1 MKIKRIDHIGIV
13 VNDLEEVTAL
23 YRDALGLPLTRVEEN
38 QEQGVR
44 IAFLPV
50 GDSEVEILEPIDK
63 TCGGVAACLEKRGE
77 CMHHLCFEVEDIES
91 ALQELAARGI
101 RLIDQEPKVGA
112 HGQKMAFLHP
122 KSTHGVL
129 IELYE
134 RPASGVEDGRSGS

>member
-1 MKIKRIDHIGIV
+1 MKIKKIDHIGVV
-13 VNDLEEVTAL
+13 VNNLEEVVAL
-23 YRDALGLPLTRVEEN
+23 YRDALGLPLTRIEEN
-38 QEQGVR
+38 VDQGVR

-77 CMHHLCFEVEDIES
+77 CMHHLCFEVEDIEGS
-91 ALQELAARGI
+91 LKALEAQGI

-134 RPASGVEDGRSGS
+134 KPQGR

>member
-1 MKIKRIDHIGIV
+1 MKIRKIDHIGIV
-13 VNDLEEVTAL
+13 VNNLEEVVAL
-23 YRDALGLPLTRVEEN
+23 YRDVLGLPLTRIEEN
-38 QEQGVR
+38 EDQGVR

-50 GDSEVEILEPIDK
+50 GECEVEILEPIDK

-91 ALQELAARGI
+91 ALKTLEARNV
-101 RLIDQEPKVGA
+101 RLIDEKPKIGA

-122 KSTHGVL
+122 KSTRGVL

-134 RPASGVEDGRSGS
+134 KPRDD